1 MITTFVIAFVTLF
14 APFAT
19 GITVQGYSTQM
30 RGLTAAQIVADMGAG
45 WNMGN
50 SLESENNETGWGN
63 PRITK
68 EMVQAIKNRGFKTI
82 RIPVRWD
89 DNYTDSNYTINSS
102 YLDRVEEVVNYGL
115 DCGLYVIIN
124 VHHNDLQTKANYNSS
139 DQWQVKQELKTIWTQ
154 VGNRF
159 KNYGDK
165 LVFEVN
171 NEPRNDNDWGGDST
185 LYDVVNQYNEVGRA
199 AIRATGG
206 NNKTRLVML
215 PTYCASADEP
225 KVAGWKSLSSDNMIA
240 VSIHA
245 YHPFDFAFQG
255 DGHSNWTDDDY
266 NQLKQTF
273 DRLRSYFTSKGIPV
287 VIGEMGCTNKYNY
300 DDRVKCTGI
309 YAKMAKEQG
318 IACIIWDNNND
329 VSEYNNYGK
338 DGECFKIF
346 DRNSCSFVYDGIAGA
361 LVDVFKDD
369 VTPSAVPTTTPSQ
382 ETSSE
387 KGFYVSGTKLYD
399 ANNNEFVMRGVNVPY
414 AWYQDQFTASVQA
427 IAAKGANTVRV
438 VLGDGQQYSKTS
450 SQELSNIIQTC
461 KDNQL
466 ICVLEVHDATGS
478 DEWYALETA
487 VNYWKEMKDQL
498 QGNEQYVIV
507 NIANEWYGTWNGSAW
522 ADGYKYAIKSLRDA
536 GIQNTLMVDCAGWG
550 QYPDSIKDYGKS
562 VFEADSLKNTV
573 FSIHMYEYAGAN
585 YTTVSNNINN
595 ALNLNVPLVIG
606 EFGQKH
612 TNGDVDEDAIMSI
625 CKNKSVGYMGW
636 SWKGNGSEYAYL
648 DLSNDWNGNSL
659 TDWGNRLFYGT
670 DGINSTSKVC
680 SVFSGVTPTNTP
692 QPTYTTQPTNTPQPT
707 ASTASNYVSLFYGSS
722 YASDWGQ
729 AVEVATSKNGGSFD
743 ASNIKKGGH
752 FYVEYS
758 GTKDQIELIFQSWS
772 GGSEWGKVSISES
785 GSANGHYF
793 AKFSYDN
800 CKSTLGSSDFSG
812 KLDKIFVGAMN
823 DGITVYSVCYDF
835 GDSSYENPSEEP
847 ESDPYVSLFWGS
859 QTASGWLQPV
869 GVLTSKNGGD
879 FDGSSITSNGYFYVE
894 YSGKEGELDLV
905 LQSWSGASEWA
916 KVSPSETGN
925 VNGHYYAKYAYSN
938 CVSAFGTNDFS
949 GKLDKVHVSA
959 REDSL
964 TVYSVCYCYKR

>member
-1 MITTFVIAFVTLF
+1 
-14 APFAT
+14 
-19 GITVQGYSTQM
+19 
-30 RGLTAAQIVADMGAG
+30 
-45 WNMGN
+45 
-50 SLESENNETGWGN
+50 
-63 PRITK
+63 
-68 EMVQAIKNRGFKTI
+68 
-82 RIPVRWD
+82 
-89 DNYTDSNYTINSS
+89 
-102 YLDRVEEVVNYGL
+102 
-115 DCGLYVIIN
+115 
-124 VHHNDLQTKANYNSS
+124 
-139 DQWQVKQELKTIWTQ
+139 
-154 VGNRF
+154 
-159 KNYGDK
+159 
-165 LVFEVN
+165 
-171 NEPRNDNDWGGDST
+171 
-185 LYDVVNQYNEVGRA
+185 
-199 AIRATGG
+199 
-206 NNKTRLVML
+206 ML

-245 YHPFDFAFQG
+245 YHPFDFALQG

-346 DRNSCSFVYDGIAGA
+346 DRNSCSFVYDVIA
-361 LVDVFKDD
+361 
-369 VTPSAVPTTTPSQ
+369 
-382 ETSSE
+382 
-387 KGFYVSGTKLYD
+387 
-399 ANNNEFVMRGVNVPY
+399 
-414 AWYQDQFTASVQA
+414 
-427 IAAKGANTVRV
+427 
-438 VLGDGQQYSKTS
+438 
-450 SQELSNIIQTC
+450 
-461 KDNQL
+461 
-466 ICVLEVHDATGS
+466 
-478 DEWYALETA
+478 
-487 VNYWKEMKDQL
+487 
-498 QGNEQYVIV
+498 

-585 YTTVSNNINN
+585 DTTVSNNINN

-612 TNGDVDEDAIMSI
+612 TNGDVDAIISI

-648 DLSNDWNGNSL
+648 DLSNDW
-659 TDWGNRLFYGT
+659 
-670 DGINSTSKVC
+670 
-680 SVFSGVTPTNTP
+680 
-692 QPTYTTQPTNTPQPT
+692 
-707 ASTASNYVSLFYGSS
+707 
-722 YASDWGQ
+722 GQ

-743 ASNIKKGGH
+743 ASNIKEGGH

-772 GGSEWGKVSISES
+772 GGSAWGKVSISES

-793 AKFSYDN
+793 AKFSYNN

-823 DGITVYSVCYDF
+823 DGITVYSVCY
-835 GDSSYENPSEEP
+835 
-847 ESDPYVSLFWGS
+847 
-859 QTASGWLQPV
+859 
-869 GVLTSKNGGD
+869 
-879 FDGSSITSNGYFYVE
+879 
-894 YSGKEGELDLV
+894 
-905 LQSWSGASEWA
+905 
-916 KVSPSETGN
+916 
-925 VNGHYYAKYAYSN
+925 
-938 CVSAFGTNDFS
+938 
-949 GKLDKVHVSA
+949 
-959 REDSL
+959 
-964 TVYSVCYCYKR
+964 CYKR